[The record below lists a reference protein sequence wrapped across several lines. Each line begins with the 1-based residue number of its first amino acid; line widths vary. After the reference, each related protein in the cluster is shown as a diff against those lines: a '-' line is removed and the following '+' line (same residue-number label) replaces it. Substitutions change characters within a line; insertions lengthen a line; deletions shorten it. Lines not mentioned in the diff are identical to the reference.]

1 MSGRFFELLEKNSF
15 VILDGG
21 MGTMLQAAGIQTDH
35 VPELLNIENPD
46 AIMDIHRQYV
56 ESGADIIYAN
66 TFGANRYKLEG
77 CGKTVAEVVSAGV
90 TNAKKAAA
98 GRNRMIPSIQRFLQC
113 RQRDL
118 NPHVLTD
125 NRF

>member
-77 CGKTVAEVVSAGV
+77 CGKT
-90 TNAKKAAA
+90 
-98 GRNRMIPSIQRFLQC
+98 
-113 RQRDL
+113 
-118 NPHVLTD
+118 
-125 NRF
+125 